1 VADGWGA
8 PLTPVIGISIYTFIL
23 VDYKQPEGQDIFKD
37 AQTDKK
43 VPSKTQ
49 AGSLRLTSS

>member
-1 VADGWGA
+1 MKKNS
-8 PLTPVIGISIYTFIL
+8 PLPVIGISIYTFIL